1 VEPFK
6 REDHM
11 GRGGGYEKTLP
22 SVVPK
27 QENVIYVLSLIL
39 FEREM
44 NLIVHSRIIVS

>member
-1 VEPFK
+1 MEPFK

-27 QENVIYVLSLIL
+27 QENVIYAFKFSFVWKRDES
-39 FEREM
+39 EC
-44 NLIVHSRIIVS
+44 S